1 MKIHVQSYPDKTAL
15 GAAAI
20 DALSSAITATAG
32 ARAPGAIMLSG
43 GSTPRAVYEAIAASP
58 LLAPD
63 ALSLFMSDERLVPH
77 DSGKNNF
84 HNTTPMFESLG
95 LPAEQLLRV
104 KTHLEATEAAADY
117 HRQIEDLLRKRTVLS
132 LGFLGMGADGHTA
145 SLFSDDDL
153 ARGKGQ
159 FATWVDRPD
168 GMQGVSV
175 TPDLLKQV
183 QQLVFLVAGPDK
195 KAMVQGMLNDPLSIP
210 AGQAIQHCQ
219 SVELWLTVDAYG

>member
-1 MKIHVQSYPDKTAL
+1 MKIHVQSYPDKVAL
-15 GAAAI
+15 STAAI

-32 ARAPGAIMLSG
+32 ARVPGAIMLSG

-63 ALSLFMSDERLVPH
+63 TLSLFMSDERLVPH

-95 LPAEQLLRV
+95 LPAERLLRV
-104 KTHLEATEAAADY
+104 KTHLEAAEAAADY
-117 HRQIEDLLRKRTVLS
+117 HRQIEDLLRKRTAIS

-153 ARGKGQ
+153 ARGKGLL
-159 FATWVDRPD
+159 ARPAQAGAASRIPGCRTGQGGD
-168 GMQGVSV
+168 GPGDAQRPPVHSRRTGNS
-175 TPDLLKQV
+175 T
-183 QQLVFLVAGPDK
+183 
-195 KAMVQGMLNDPLSIP
+195 LSI
-210 AGQAIQHCQ
+210 GR
-219 SVELWLTVDAYG
+219 TVVYC

>member
-1 MKIHVQSYPDKTAL
+1 MKIHVQSYPDKAAL
-15 GAAAI
+15 SAAAI

-32 ARAPGAIMLSG
+32 ARVPGAIMLSG

-63 ALSLFMSDERLVPH
+63 TLSLFMSDERLVPH

-95 LPAEQLLRV
+95 LPAERLLRV
-104 KTHLEATEAAADY
+104 KTHLEAAEAAADY
-117 HRQIEDLLRKRTVLS
+117 HRQIEDLLRKRTAIS

-153 ARGKGQ
+153 ARGKGLL
-159 FATWVDRPD
+159 ATWVDRPD

-183 QQLVFLVAGPDK
+183 QQVVFLVAGPDK
-195 KAMVQGMLNDPLSIP
+195 EAMAQGMLNDPLSIP

-219 SVELWLTVDAYG
+219 SVELWFTVDAYG